1 MKIANFREYTNILR
15 ELYAGDTMAELGQYY
30 NALISSGK
38 ELTQNKQHLQ
48 SEITKLNQQI
58 DTQAAIVRTSLD
70 KKRAGIEL
78 NKLKKMKQDK
88 VQALKTL
95 QSSDHFNTLS
105 NDTKACVCS
114 GFLFQKYLTDE
125 IIQNNPLHFATDTKG
140 DLIVVPEKLRQSEL
154 YNQAIHIKDFVF
166 AYITNNPDKVKTP
179 GHFKTM
185 LNNAKDW
192 QSLLEFANLY
202 FAKLNAKIK
211 LSPNQ
216 AETSLIDTEV
226 IFTPPQSNFLLVKLL
241 SPQALDYE
249 SQEMHHCVGSGS
261 YDKSVTEGKTAI
273 YSLRTTAPNGRQIP
287 HATIEITKGKIA
299 QIKGNHDKE
308 IKKEYIPPLHQCLS
322 HLLSHRDIFGLSD
335 LKSSTNLSTY
345 GFIIDTNNEPIDLFN
360 PPTEINVKNLD
371 SNSVVFDYIQPSL
384 LSVEKLNFIT
394 NSITEGTIQRL
405 KSFRHLGMVEFQF
418 TPQQPLP
425 NQLRSR
431 ELLLQYIPDH
441 SLSNLKQKLG
451 RNILQHIGFIFDTSD
466 NLHDLF
472 NLKQE
477 IEVKTINLTD
487 LPAHQIPKNLI
498 FTPEL
503 HINSV
508 LDDNIFASL
517 KRFKRIDKININNAR
532 KNVID
537 PLKTRE
543 FMFNLFNTHD
553 LSDKL
558 DFQSLYAI
566 GFNYAWEDTKAC
578 HTTPQ
583 TTKQNPLSFIDI
595 INPKPQSSVCFI
607 NSDNP
612 SYQYTKY
619 PNIKVQFLS
628 INGCSDHHII
638 TSVNSFAGIQK
649 VSFSNCD
656 FSAVSELDLSG
667 IKFIPNT
674 SDDPNSLAITI
685 FNEEL
690 SVSKTVTEYAISLT
704 NCTHLPSA
712 DHIRFPSNLKHLYIA
727 PSKQE
732 KTTLPDFSRYQELE
746 SLQLNNLD
754 LSANHVIHLP
764 PNIKYLAFYNCQFGS
779 HQHMDLS
786 AFKQLEEFH
795 LNRCNLKGIDKIT
808 LPQNL
813 TKWEASEA
821 TFNPN
826 CDMPSLKPKQIKL
839 GFHILQREI

>member
-1 MKIANFREYTNILR
+1 
-15 ELYAGDTMAELGQYY
+15 
-30 NALISSGK
+30 
-38 ELTQNKQHLQ
+38 
-48 SEITKLNQQI
+48 
-58 DTQAAIVRTSLD
+58 
-70 KKRAGIEL
+70 
-78 NKLKKMKQDK
+78 MKQDK

-114 GFLFQKYLTDE
+114 GFLFQKHLTDE

-140 DLIVVPEKLRQSEL
+140 DLIVVPEQLRQSEL
-154 YNQAIHIKDFVF
+154 FNQALHIKDFVF

-211 LSPNQ
+211 LTSNQ
-216 AETSLIDTEV
+216 AETSLIGTEV

-299 QIKGNHDKE
+299 QIQGNHDKE
-308 IKKEYIPPLHQCLS
+308 IKKEYILPLHQCLS

-335 LKSSTNLSTY
+335 LKSSTDLSTY
-345 GFIIDTNNEPIDLFN
+345 
-360 PPTEINVKNLD
+360 
-371 SNSVVFDYIQPSL
+371 
-384 LSVEKLNFIT
+384 
-394 NSITEGTIQRL
+394 
-405 KSFRHLGMVEFQF
+405 
-418 TPQQPLP
+418 
-425 NQLRSR
+425 
-431 ELLLQYIPDH
+431 
-441 SLSNLKQKLG
+441 
-451 RNILQHIGFIFDTSD
+451 GFIFDTSD
-466 NLHDLF
+466 NLHNLL

-487 LPAHQIPKNLI
+487 LSAHQSPQNLI
-498 FTPEL
+498 STQEL

-508 LDDNIFASL
+508 LDDNIFASI
-517 KRFKRIDKININNAR
+517 KRFKRIDKININNAC

-558 DFQSLYAI
+558 DHQSLYAI
-566 GFNYAWEDTKAC
+566 GFNYAWKDAKAH
-578 HTTPQ
+578 HTTPP

-595 INPKPQSSVCFI
+595 INPKAQSSVCFI

-619 PNIKVQFLS
+619 PNIKAQFLR
-628 INGCSDHHII
+628 INGCSDPHII

-649 VSFSNCD
+649 VSFSDCD
-656 FSAVSELDLSG
+656 FGAVSELDLSG

-674 SDDPNSLAITI
+674 SDDPNNLAITVLH
-685 FNEEL
+685 EGL
-690 SVSKTVTEYAISLT
+690 SVSKTVAEYAISLT
-704 NCTHLPSA
+704 NCRNLPSA
-712 DHIRFPSNLKHLYIA
+712 DHIRFPSNLKHLYIE
-727 PSKQE
+727 PSK
-732 KTTLPDFSRYQELE
+732 
-746 SLQLNNLD
+746 
-754 LSANHVIHLP
+754 
-764 PNIKYLAFYNCQFGS
+764 
-779 HQHMDLS
+779 
-786 AFKQLEEFH
+786 
-795 LNRCNLKGIDKIT
+795 
-808 LPQNL
+808 
-813 TKWEASEA
+813 
-821 TFNPN
+821 
-826 CDMPSLKPKQIKL
+826 
-839 GFHILQREI
+839 